1 MTQCSVTAYREDKS
15 LNTHGIPGGRV
26 SASLGDGT
34 RGAGESAT
42 EEFVVAVKYVRREIR
57 SLTDRDRE
65 VFFNAMAVMQR
76 VPSAVGRA
84 IYGRKYYSK
93 DYFNRMH
100 LYYGAKTT
108 RVSMRGREYRKRS
121 KGSRCCSVL
130 YFL

>member
-1 MTQCSVTAYREDKS
+1 MCAQCSVTAYRKHKTSETHRNPGSGHSPS
-15 LNTHGIPGGRV
+15 LTGG
-26 SASLGDGT
+26 SQ
-34 RGAGESAT
+34 GAGESAT
-42 EEFVVAVKYVRREIR
+42 TEFTVTVKYVRREIR

-100 LYYGAKTT
+100 LYYGARPMIPPK
-108 RVSMRGREYRKRS
+108 RARKKQNS
-121 KGSRCCSVL
+121 NIYQYS
-130 YFL
+130 